1 MRRQQHGI
9 ALITA
14 IILVALA
21 AVLATAIGFASAM
34 AARRATTSFGAD
46 QAFLAAQGV
55 EAMAAYILKQTYAG
69 NTSNSAIS
77 LDQPWA
83 QPYGPYELSDGI
95 TLDLAQIEDEQGKF
109 NLNNLARSNGHTDE
123 QSPDFV
129 VFQRLLKL
137 VLGDSDEKW
146 AGLIADWIDID
157 GTPNTPD
164 GAEDSVYLSQTPPYR
179 PPNLY
184 ISSISELL
192 ALPGFGRD
200 RYDRLAP
207 YITAL
212 PVTQTINI
220 CTASAFLLD
229 AIADQTSYSL
239 DPAALAN
246 ERKEAKGCFPTPD
259 AFKRG
264 MQQEA
269 VSAQGLVDTTT
280 SYFRL
285 RTFITIGTAR
295 FTLYSLMY
303 HDPNTM
309 LARPILRT
317 FGTE

>member
-1 MRRQQHGI
+1 MRQRQHGI

-34 AARRATTSFGAD
+34 AARRASTSFGAD
-46 QAFLAAQGV
+46 QAFLAAEGV
-55 EAMAAYILKQTYAG
+55 EAMAGYILKQTYAG
-69 NTSNSAIS
+69 STTNSAIS
-77 LDQPWA
+77 LDEPWA

-95 TLDLAQIEDEQGKF
+95 TLDLAQLEDEQGKF
-109 NLNNLARSNGHTDE
+109 NLNTLTNPQGNTDE
-123 QSPDFV
+123 KSPSFL

-146 AGLIADWIDID
+146 AGLIADWVDTD
-157 GTPNTPD
+157 NTPNTPD

-179 PPNLY
+179 TPNLY
-184 ISSISELL
+184 ITSISELL
-192 ALPGFGRD
+192 ALPGFGRE

-212 PVTQTINI
+212 PTTANTINT
-220 CTASAFLLD
+220 CTASGYLLD
-229 AIADQTSYSL
+229 AIADQTSYSI
-239 DPAALAN
+239 DSAALAN
-246 ERKEAKGCFPTPD
+246 ERKQAKGCFPDTTT
-259 AFKRG
+259 FKNN
-264 MQQEA
+264 
-269 VSAQGLVDTTT
+269 GLKQDVAALIGTTT

-295 FTLYSLMY
+295 FTLYSLMLF
-303 HDPNTM
+303 DSGTGK
-309 LARPILRT
+309 ARPILRT